1 MIEDLS
7 PADIEQAKL
16 RVHAFG
22 FTLLPGFIER
32 SVLRGLQAE
41 AEERRNAAL
50 LAEQSDGLTYRAR
63 ISSLGSQAAAFL
75 RSSQLTNL
83 LSRIFGPVF
92 TLTESRSCLTFY
104 QEGDHLGPH
113 LDRPIE
119 ECVVTIIVYVTTVGD
134 DRLSQ
139 QTGLE
144 LRIYGQEMSDNS
156 NACLTIPT
164 RTGDIVVGY
173 GSKFW
178 HERPMLQPGEQVIA
192 LTGCYGCSTDQSL

>member
-7 PADIEQAKL
+7 PADIEQAKS

-22 FTLLPGFIER
+22 FTLLPGSIER
-32 SVLRGLQAE
+32 SVLRELQAE

-50 LAEQSDGLTYRAR
+50 LAEQSDGLSYRAR

-83 LSRIFGPVF
+83 LSRIFGAVF

-134 DRLSQ
+134 DQPSQ

-156 NACLTIPT
+156 NTCLTIPT
-164 RTGDIVVGY
+164 RTGDIVIGY